1 MPSPLRV
8 AIVGG
13 GAIASF
19 AHMPAFQE
27 LSDDIEV
34 VAVVDATAELAQAF
48 ADRFGVPYASDD
60 LEGMLAEVR
69 PDLVDVCS
77 PPSLHAAQVAAA
89 LRAGAWVWCEK
100 PPCLSLAEYDAMV
113 AAEQEGGPYAAIV
126 FQQRFGSGAQH
137 LRRLIEKGALGTPY
151 VAHCQTTWYRDDAY
165 YAVPWRGRWETEGGG
180 PAMGHG
186 IHQLDLLL
194 ELLGE
199 WSEVRAMAARLAR
212 DVETDDVTT
221 ALVRFESGAL
231 ATVVNSVLSPRQV
244 SHIRIDLADA
254 TLELTHLY
262 GYANDDWTCTPAEHA
277 GPIEWP
283 PAEDEPTSHLKQ
295 LRALVTDLRA
305 GRRPRA
311 SGRDGRR
318 SLELITAMYKAALTG
333 GTVHAGEVGPGDPFY
348 RSLHGDTPGWSPS

>member
-1 MPSPLRV
+1 
-8 AIVGG
+8 
-13 GAIASF
+13 
-19 AHMPAFQE
+19 
-27 LSDDIEV
+27 
-34 VAVVDATAELAQAF
+34 
-48 ADRFGVPYASDD
+48 
-60 LEGMLAEVR
+60 
-69 PDLVDVCS
+69 
-77 PPSLHAAQVAAA
+77 
-89 LRAGAWVWCEK
+89 VWCEK
-100 PPCLSLAEYDAMV
+100 PPCLSLAEYDAMA
-113 AAEQEGGPYAAIV
+113 AAEREGGPYAAIV

-137 LRRLIEKGALGTPY
+137 LRQLITDGEFGPAY
-151 VAHCQTTWYRDDAY
+151 VAHCQTTWFRDDDY

-212 DVETDDVTT
+212 DVQTDDVTT

-244 SHIRIDLADA
+244 SHLRIDLADA

-262 GYANDDWTCTPAEHA
+262 GYANGDWTCTPAPGVDKIA
-277 GPIEWP
+277 WP
-283 PAEDEPTSHLKQ
+283 PAEDVPTSHLTQ
-295 LRALVTDLRA
+295 LRGLVEDLRA

-318 SLELITAMYKAALTG
+318 SLELTTAMYKAALTG
-333 GTVHAGEVGPGDPFY
+333 DTVRAGEVGPGDPFY
-348 RSLHGDTPGWSPS
+348 RSLHGDTPGWRPA